1 MSELAAREGILMK
14 LLAQCLHPSDSI
26 VLEGTPPT
34 HLQEEPAEQEDFY
47 TAMYD
52 FETRDEWRALEV
64 SNNEVESESLPLARP
79 PMADSET
86 LLTRPAS
93 PSRATAESPR

>member
-1 MSELAAREGILMK
+1 MLELAAREGALMK
-14 LLAQCLHPSDSI
+14 LLAQCLRPSDSI

-34 HLQEEPAEQEDFY
+34 LLQEEPADQEDFD
-47 TAMYD
+47 TAMCS
-52 FETRDEWRALEV
+52 FEPTEQCRALEV
-64 SNNEVESESLPLARP
+64 SNNELESESLRLARP
-79 PMADSET
+79 SAVTET